1 MLGNQRRF
9 GRSAAALAIA
19 ATFLTACGGGGDD
32 VAAPPTVTITD
43 NTAAATASGN
53 VTFTFSFSADVGSTF
68 TADDIVVTGGTKGA
82 FNMAGGTSATLV
94 VTPNTNS
101 ATDITV
107 SIAAGK
113 FSAAGTSTNLQAASA
128 SQGVD
133 TLIKVLD
140 FESSATI
147 LSGFGDASGDYSVAA
162 DPAGGTNKVGKI
174 VKSTAA
180 EVWAGATVSTGANLS
195 IPPLPLTTT
204 RTRLSMRVYSPDA
217 ATVIRLK
224 LEDSG
229 DSTHTVETEAT
240 TTAANTWQTLVF
252 DFSNPA
258 AGTAG
263 LNLSYVFDKLVIFPA
278 FGTPG
283 AGKTYYFDDL
293 KFVADSGST
302 GIDVTFDD
310 AAVTYSLVGFAG
322 AEDSSVSA
330 DPTGGANKVV
340 KVVRS
345 AGSLVYAG
353 TVVSTTDSL
362 NVGPI
367 PFTATDTRMTLRVW
381 APAAGIPVRLKVE
394 NSNASASVETEALT
408 TAGNAWQTL
417 TFDFANPVAG
427 TPGLVLSNVYTRPVV
442 FFNFGTDG
450 ATAGVQ
456 TYYFDD
462 LKGPSH

>member
-1 MLGNQRRF
+1 
-9 GRSAAALAIA
+9 
-19 ATFLTACGGGGDD
+19 
-32 VAAPPTVTITD
+32 
-43 NTAAATASGN
+43 
-53 VTFTFSFSADVGSTF
+53 
-68 TADDIVVTGGTKGA
+68 
-82 FNMAGGTSATLV
+82 
-94 VTPNTNS
+94 
-101 ATDITV
+101 
-107 SIAAGK
+107 
-113 FSAAGTSTNLQAASA
+113 
-128 SQGVD
+128 
-133 TLIKVLD
+133 
-140 FESSATI
+140 
-147 LSGFGDASGDYSVAA
+147 
-162 DPAGGTNKVGKI
+162 
-174 VKSTAA
+174 
-180 EVWAGATVSTGANLS
+180 
-195 IPPLPLTTT
+195 
-204 RTRLSMRVYSPDA
+204 MRVYSPDA

-322 AEDSSVSA
+322 AEDSSVGA